1 LRIVLIMGMLLAAA
15 MAEAEAADCQNDIIQ
30 GLIRPQEN
38 TVPAYE
44 IITRSHAY
52 YKVLGPNAAKAGE
65 WREADVIILCAG
77 ARQSGLYKITNK
89 RLRKMLDAEL
99 TPPPMSPLIGT
110 GLAR

>member
-1 LRIVLIMGMLLAAA
+1 MRIVLVTGMLLTAA
-15 MAEAEAADCQNDIIQ
+15 MAAAEAADCQNDVIR

-44 IITRSHAY
+44 IITRAHVY
-52 YKVLGPNAAKAGE
+52 YKVLGPNAARAGE
-65 WREADVIILCAG
+65 WREADAITLCARAG
-77 ARQSGLYKITNK
+77 QSGLYKITNK